1 MAPAPKPEPDTGQ
14 GLFSILAKLTNAIA
28 GICLCGLVVVLVWQV
43 IGRYVLNDSPGWTE
57 PLALVFVSIAA
68 LFGAALAV
76 RSETHFA
83 FPLLVELSPAPV
95 KLALKVLARLISFGF
110 GAALAFYG
118 GLLVADGWD
127 VSMAGAPLPEGF
139 AFVGICA
146 GGAMIA
152 MFALERLLKGDAPPE
167 PVFDPNQAEPA
178 ATPAGDA

>member
-1 MAPAPKPEPDTGQ
+1 MAPAPRSGPDSGL
-14 GLFSILAKLTNAIA
+14 GLFSILAKITNAIA
-28 GICLCGLVVVLVWQV
+28 GICLCGLVAVLVWQV

-83 FPLLVELSPAPV
+83 FPLLVELSPAPI
-95 KLALKVLARLISFGF
+95 KLLLKFMARFISFAF

-139 AFVGICA
+139 AFVGICS

-152 MFALERLLKGDAPPE
+152 VFAFERLLKGDAPAE
-167 PVFDPNQAEPA
+167 PDPVLGDAEPA